1 MTWLRIR
8 RRLPRG
14 WALGSLCGVL
24 ITCVMVAQERSA
36 TVGSLPDRT
45 GSFDKEGWGLAAS
58 VQDEWVI
65 ELPGPEPMTFVPS
78 AVRCEADLYLID
90 PAGGIIHHVNLDARR
105 RVGVIGRA
113 SDGTRLLKS
122 PHSAAADCAAER
134 LYVVDAYGVHV
145 FNTRSAALESRFQ
158 HPASFRDTSFS
169 GAILDAQRGTLYVP
183 GLWSSGRKPWL
194 VRGRDAMFEGA
205 RIGYVLNLSDGS
217 INRGFPAIERG
228 CWSWTWD
235 CVSVVNDRGSDGV
248 WAVAHTLGTDIGVFT
263 ENRTLI
269 RRIDARSDLFRRSG
283 TRLKTSATAREKF
296 AWHHRNSVIARVFTF
311 DRFVATIHLY
321 HSTERP
327 KKGVPNFEVF
337 MNLHRL
343 DGTGVLSD
351 VKLPGIP
358 LFRDDRSLYFVD
370 CGPGGR
376 QHIGFGPLTIVSVP
390 ILTADGTRV
399 AASTDWD
406 GSPVR
411 IAAEIHR

>member
-1 MTWLRIR
+1 M
-8 RRLPRG
+8 
-14 WALGSLCGVL
+14 
-24 ITCVMVAQERSA
+24 
-36 TVGSLPDRT
+36 
-45 GSFDKEGWGLAAS
+45 
-58 VQDEWVI
+58 
-65 ELPGPEPMTFVPS
+65 
-78 AVRCEADLYLID
+78 
-90 PAGGIIHHVNLDARR
+90 
-105 RVGVIGRA
+105 
-113 SDGTRLLKS
+113 
-122 PHSAAADCAAER
+122 
-134 LYVVDAYGVHV
+134 
-145 FNTRSAALESRFQ
+145 
-158 HPASFRDTSFS
+158 
-169 GAILDAQRGTLYVP
+169 
-183 GLWSSGRKPWL
+183 
-194 VRGRDAMFEGA
+194 
-205 RIGYVLNLSDGS
+205 LNLSDGS

-296 AWHHRNSVIARVFTF
+296 AWHHRNSVIARVFRF

-370 CGPGGR
+370 YGPAGR

-406 GSPVR
+406 GNPVR